1 MDRDKMS
8 NLYKG
13 LSIDRIT
20 CKKPVFVCTKKC
32 IRNMMTSK
40 NLVDIR
46 GQANILIHTRTE
58 KKLIYKR
65 IYMTKDLSQNQSEK
79 KR

>member
-1 MDRDKMS
+1 
-8 NLYKG
+8 
-13 LSIDRIT
+13 
-20 CKKPVFVCTKKC
+20 
-32 IRNMMTSK
+32 MMTSK

-46 GQANILIHTRTE
+46 GQANILMIHTRTE